1 MIAGFVF
8 MCTALTYAE
17 MSSILPEA
25 GGSASFSRKNFNDL
39 ISFIAGW
46 GLMLDYIVTISIS
59 AYSISPYLAVFFPL
73 LKVVPIKLS
82 VTVFLIVFLTGL
94 NFFGAKHSTRMS
106 LVLSILAIVTQ
117 VVIIAIGFSS
127 VVDISVLWKHLAIN
141 GPNTQYSPS
150 WLDLGKKT

>member
-1 MIAGFVF
+1 MRRSLGVLDLFAVGYGDLGSSIYYALGITTLFALGATPIALMIAGFVF

-106 LVLSILAIVTQ
+106 LVLSILAIV
-117 VVIIAIGFSS
+117 
-127 VVDISVLWKHLAIN
+127 
-141 GPNTQYSPS
+141 
-150 WLDLGKKT
+150 